1 MQPALN
7 GSVPQRRVVTVPD
20 TIPTSLPAA
29 PPTRKVGRVVA
40 TPSVRRDV
48 VFLRNRKWTIKQIMA
63 ETGLGTRTVYRILAE
78 DAPQMM
84 TETNRIEASPTL
96 SRQHLREQQKEL
108 LMQKFHDATSRA
120 CDLAA
125 KMLEDGDTAGFLR
138 IMGGLE
144 KLDRISGNTVG
155 EGQKIEV
162 HGPVT
167 HIDIKL
173 LLAQILGRTNGP
185 DAGPEPRRSL
195 PTA

>member
-1 MQPALN
+1 MTPTD
-7 GSVPQRRVVTVPD
+7 SPPVTPVVTPRR
-20 TIPTSLPAA
+20 I
-29 PPTRKVGRVVA
+29 VGRTVA
-40 TPSVRRDV
+40 TAALRSDV

-63 ETGLGTRTVYRILAE
+63 ETGLGQRTIFRILAE
-78 DAPQMM
+78 DAPQMV
-84 TETNRIEASPTL
+84 TETNRIEASPLL

-162 HGPVT
+162 HGPIT
-167 HIDIKL
+167 HVDIKL
-173 LLAQILGRTNGP
+173 LLAQILGRTDGH
-185 DAGPEPRRSL
+185 E
-195 PTA
+195 TARVLSAS

>member
-1 MQPALN
+1 MTPTD
-7 GSVPQRRVVTVPD
+7 SPPVTPVVTPRR
-20 TIPTSLPAA
+20 I
-29 PPTRKVGRVVA
+29 VGRTVA
-40 TPSVRRDV
+40 TAALRRDV

-63 ETGLGTRTVYRILAE
+63 ETGLGQRTIFRILAE
-78 DAPQMM
+78 DAPQMV
-84 TETNRIEASPTL
+84 TETNRIEASPLL

-162 HGPVT
+162 HGPIT
-167 HIDIKL
+167 HVDIKL

-185 DAGPEPRRSL
+185 DPGPEPRRSL
-195 PTA
+195 PAA